1 MCTQELWVRPAYRRL
16 YPAIHCTYVFTPF
29 TLDLN
34 LNVVSLATP
43 CRWCPPSTLNG
54 TFSPLQCVW
63 GRWSRPRQCWEKA
76 ISPRWITSLSETGE
90 NSTLLGTDVHNSG
103 LWPPP
108 VYSSSTSPVVWFR
121 SNSPSKLVGP
131 PVQDLFPTWS
141 VELPVQG
148 GFAWAKGLNGS
159 QNSKL
164 TFASK
169 TRIWLRVTF
178 RSDSTLTP
186 TKTHWSRDQSMG
198 RVLERISELED
209 LKIDHFQARGAVW
222 CKISLNVYTLK
233 LPISR
238 SESKLLVDPLLE
250 PPASLPSSCS
260 SICTLRLP
268 HWGCALIRNEL
279 HTIVN

>member
-1 MCTQELWVRPAYRRL
+1 MHHISLLCMHSKPFNQGLQSHNFTVVRIIMSWTGHSHSKFISTHYNLHCLSQVVPCNTL
-16 YPAIHCTYVFTPF
+16 YYVFTPF

-34 LNVVSLATP
+34 VNVVSGSLATP

-131 PVQDLFPTWS
+131 PVQDLFPTLS

-148 GFAWAKGLNGS
+148 GFASARAW
-159 QNSKL
+159 
-164 TFASK
+164 
-169 TRIWLRVTF
+169 I
-178 RSDSTLTP
+178 DSWEF
-186 TKTHWSRDQSMG
+186 KTHCHSKNK
-198 RVLERISELED
+198 D
-209 LKIDHFQARGAVW
+209 LATCGF
-222 CKISLNVYTLK
+222 LK
-233 LPISR
+233 R
-238 SESKLLVDPLLE
+238 F
-250 PPASLPSSCS
+250 
-260 SICTLRLP
+260 
-268 HWGCALIRNEL
+268 
-279 HTIVN
+279 HTHTN

>member
-1 MCTQELWVRPAYRRL
+1 MHHISLLCMHSKPFNQGLQSHNFTVVRIIMSWTGHSHSKFISTHYNLHCLSQVVPCNTL
-16 YPAIHCTYVFTPF
+16 YYVFTPF

-63 GRWSRPRQCWEKA
+63 GRWSRPRQCWGKA

-121 SNSPSKLVGP
+121 SNSPSKLEGP

-141 VELPVQG
+141 VHVELAVLLG
-148 GFAWAKGLNGS
+148 LRAWMDS
-159 QNSKL
+159 QYSKL
-164 TFASK
+164 TIALK
-169 TRIWLRVTF
+169 TRIWLCDFPKRF
-178 RSDSTLTP
+178 H
-186 TKTHWSRDQSMG
+186 THT
-198 RVLERISELED
+198 
-209 LKIDHFQARGAVW
+209 H
-222 CKISLNVYTLK
+222 
-233 LPISR
+233 
-238 SESKLLVDPLLE
+238 
-250 PPASLPSSCS
+250 
-260 SICTLRLP
+260 
-268 HWGCALIRNEL
+268 
-279 HTIVN
+279 